1 MTIVFA
7 VLEKKRPGLSSWEEM
22 GWGGGQ
28 FPTAPQLGPMAL
40 VGMLAVALSS
50 NPWVY
55 SLWQLEPFLSVS
67 PGVFMF
73 RGGKLSPGHKLPG
86 VTESR
91 AWQGLAS
98 GLVVIPFV
106 AVRIKV
112 ELGKDGHTVSFP
124 ETQCARLA
132 EAPIVWAF

>member
-1 MTIVFA
+1 M
-7 VLEKKRPGLSSWEEM
+7 GLQPVAARTLPECLSWCFHV
-22 GWGGGQ
+22 Q
-28 FPTAPQLGPMAL
+28 
-40 VGMLAVALSS
+40 
-50 NPWVY
+50 
-55 SLWQLEPFLSVS
+55 
-67 PGVFMF
+67 
-73 RGGKLSPGHKLPG
+73 RRKLSPGHKFLG

-106 AVRIKV
+106 AVRIRV